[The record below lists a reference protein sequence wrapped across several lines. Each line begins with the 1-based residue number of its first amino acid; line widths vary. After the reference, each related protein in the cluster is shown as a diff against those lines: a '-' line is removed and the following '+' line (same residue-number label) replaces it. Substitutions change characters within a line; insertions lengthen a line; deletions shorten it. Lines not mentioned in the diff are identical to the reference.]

1 MRKAVRLF
9 ALTAGLA
16 FVATACGDDDP
27 TGTGT
32 NSGDPLTTQEALDV
46 YAQLNLAVSQALGG
60 AVPGPAATP
69 GAAMDPIPT
78 VSADCPYGG
87 SVTVSG
93 DVDASDFGQ
102 NGGSLSFTF
111 TESIS
116 GCKVM
121 SGGNTFTVDGD
132 PNISIS
138 GDIDVTLSNQNYS
151 LSGTYDLDGGFS
163 YTSDDGRS
171 GSCAMDVSV
180 DYGTFSVSGSIC
192 GQSIT
197 GS

>member
-1 MRKAVRLF
+1 MRKAARFF
-9 ALTAGLA
+9 ALAAGLA
-16 FVATACGDDDP
+16 LFVTACGSDGP
-27 TGTGT
+27 TGT

-60 AVPGPAATP
+60 AVPGPAASP
-69 GAAMDPIPT
+69 GEAMDPIPN

-87 SVTVSG
+87 SVSVSG
-93 DVDASDFGQ
+93 DVDAGNFGQ
-102 NGGSLSFTF
+102 NGGSISFTF
-111 TESIS
+111 TENIS

-121 SGGNTFTVDGD
+121 SGGYTFTVNGD
-132 PNISIS
+132 PNIAIN
-138 GDIDVTLSNQNYS
+138 GDIDVSIDGQAYDI
-151 LSGTYDLDGGFS
+151 SGTYDLDGGFS

-180 DYGTFSVSGSIC
+180 NYGTFSVSGSIC
-192 GQSIT
+192 GQSLS